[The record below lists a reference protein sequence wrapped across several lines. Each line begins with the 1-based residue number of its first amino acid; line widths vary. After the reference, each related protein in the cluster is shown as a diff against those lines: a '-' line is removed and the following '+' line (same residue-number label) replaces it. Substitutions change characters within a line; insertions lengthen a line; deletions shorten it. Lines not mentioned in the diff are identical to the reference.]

1 MKFPVFSTEHFI
13 ILAATLFL
21 CLFLPYWFNKKQKGI
36 DLIRYFFGYLLIAN
50 HLFYQ
55 SYRAA
60 TGLWDVHY
68 DLPMELCNWAN
79 LITGLALITKNARLA
94 EIAWC
99 WVMTASVNGVIT
111 PDFTGQFPEV
121 PYITFFIGHSGLVI
135 ATVFLVYVVKIY
147 PKPGAWKRVMLFS
160 QVYFFSAIGLNF
172 ILKSN
177 YGYMMGTGSADN
189 AMKFFG
195 PFPYNIISLELVA
208 ALAFYLILLPFRKKQ
223 TAH

>member
-21 CLFLPYWFNKKQKGI
+21 AIFFPRWMNRRNKGV
-36 DLIRYFFGYLLIAN
+36 DFFRLLFGYLLIAN

-55 SYRAA
+55 SYRIA
-60 TGLWDVHY
+60 TGLWDVHN
-68 DLPMELCNWAN
+68 DLPLELCNWAN
-79 LITGLALITKNARLA
+79 IITGIALITKNVRLA

-121 PYITFFIGHSGLVI
+121 PYITFFIGHAGLVI
-135 ATVFLVYVVKIY
+135 ATVYLVYVVKLY
-147 PKPGAWKRVMLFS
+147 PQRGSWKRVMFFS
-160 QVYFFSAIGLNF
+160 QIYFFSAIAVNLV
-172 ILKSN
+172 LKSN
-177 YGYMMGTGSADN
+177 YGYMMGTGSTDN

-195 PFPYNIISLELVA
+195 PFPYNILSLELVA
-208 ALAFYLILLPFRKKQ
+208 ALAFYLILLPFRNKNL
-223 TAH
+223 AN